1 VAKMQEDKEQQVIQQ
16 DDGEPK
22 DNRARTIRRLLVFQF
37 KLMIDALRDI
47 ALSPVSLVLSII
59 DISQARYGKDS
70 NFEKL
75 MVFGRNTEQKIN
87 LFEQHDQESDSID
100 SILNEVENIIVKEYK
115 DKHLSKKT
123 YNAIEKIINRP

>member
-1 VAKMQEDKEQQVIQQ
+1 MAKMQEDKEQQVIQQ

>member
-1 VAKMQEDKEQQVIQQ
+1 MQEDKEQQVIQQ